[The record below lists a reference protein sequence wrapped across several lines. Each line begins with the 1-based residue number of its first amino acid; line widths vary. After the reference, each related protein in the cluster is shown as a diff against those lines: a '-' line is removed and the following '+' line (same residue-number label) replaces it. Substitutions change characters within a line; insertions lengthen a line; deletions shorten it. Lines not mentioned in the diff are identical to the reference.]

1 MAWEEK
7 EIVIADATM
16 KCSINRSDDKTMIE
30 IPFMDSFSDNS
41 VVSIGEKTKKVINIT
56 NVGNRNE
63 ILQLEVEDD
72 KQVQRRTKGKTKQD

>member
-1 MAWEEK
+1 MAWEK
-7 EIVIADATM
+7 IEIT
-16 KCSINRSDDKTMIE
+16 INGDTVEGMINGNMIE
-30 IPFMDSFSDNS
+30 IPYMNFSEES

-63 ILQLEVEDD
+63 ILQMEVEDD

>member
-1 MAWEEK
+1 MAWEKIDITIDGETIK
-7 EIVIADATM
+7 GD
-16 KCSINRSDDKTMIE
+16 INGNMIE

>member
-1 MAWEEK
+1 MAWEK
-7 EIVIADATM
+7 IDIGIDGATI
-16 KCSINRSDDKTMIE
+16 KGNIDGNMIE
-30 IPFMDSFSDNS
+30 IPFIKTFSDES

>member
-1 MAWEEK
+1 MAWEK
-7 EIVIADATM
+7 IEIT
-16 KCSINRSDDKTMIE
+16 INGDTVEGMINGNMIE
-30 IPFMDSFSDNS
+30 IPYMSFSEES